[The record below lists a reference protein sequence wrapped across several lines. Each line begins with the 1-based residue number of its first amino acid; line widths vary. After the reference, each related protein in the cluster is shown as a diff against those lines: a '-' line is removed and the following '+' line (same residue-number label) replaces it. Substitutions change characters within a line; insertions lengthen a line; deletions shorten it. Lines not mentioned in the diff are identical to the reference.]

1 MSLCSQSPP
10 SNRATLICFLSL
22 LISFV
27 FSRTSCKWIHY
38 IYSFLSA
45 FFALSVMSLRFTH
58 VVGGCQKSLS
68 SLSQS
73 VFHQKAVPQF
83 VYPQPFQCPRR
94 QTSRRSPLLGEG
106 ELPPL
111 SIPWGPPLARPP
123 HGLWLHSREILPCVI
138 LPGFLCR
145 ECGGIYLSLGIS
157 SVHVWQKSCFKFLIV
172 KGSVASL
179 GIPFSQK
186 SRMLLT
192 FLLSVSCGAKVFSKT
207 YTFSLIYFAFSL
219 THSSLSIHSASGGGH
234 SGLCVL

>member
-1 MSLCSQSPP
+1 MDSLH
-10 SNRATLICFLSL
+10 LSFPVCL
-22 LISFV
+22 
-27 FSRTSCKWIHY
+27 
-38 IYSFLSA
+38 
-45 FFALSVMSLRFTH
+45 FALSVMSLRFTH
-58 VVGGCQKSLS
+58 VVVDARSPFLLCLKQL
-68 SLSQS
+68 
-73 VFHQKAVPQF
+73 FHQKAVPRF

-111 SIPWGPPLARPP
+111 SIPWGPPLASLPR
-123 HGLWLHSREILPCVI
+123 GLWLHPQEILPCVI

-145 ECGGIYLSLGIS
+145 ECGEIYLSLGIS
-157 SVHVWQKSCFKFLIV
+157 SVHVWQKSCFEFLIV
-172 KGSVASL
+172 KGFVASL

-192 FLLSVSCGAKVFSKT
+192 FLLSVSSGAKVFSKT